1 MKDRSSIEKGRERL
15 RLQQSYNIIAR
26 YGIDFVLDRGIV
38 GRTRQYFV
46 ERLYDLPHL
55 TRPLTTPEKVRYM
68 LQDLGP
74 IYVKV
79 GQLISSQAQ
88 ALPPEWADEMNKLQ
102 SDVRPFPYDEV
113 RERVIAELGAPPEE
127 IYASFDPTPLA
138 AASLAQVHRATLQTG
153 EQVIVKVQ
161 RPNIQNQVRADV
173 GIMDW
178 LAHLAEQ
185 RSRSARELGL
195 VGFVDEFGGQVLQE
209 LNYNI
214 EAYNNIRL
222 EQDLIDIHGVRLPV
236 IYNQYCTR
244 RLLTMEFVD
253 GFKITDLDAIE
264 AAGYS
269 RESLANA
276 ALRSTIKQILIDG
289 FFHGDLHPGNLL
301 VSRADGTIIY
311 LDTGMV
317 GELTV
322 QQRFNLIGVLYDL
335 FQQDVHGLAQD
346 VRALSK
352 PFHKVDE
359 AAYQKDFERRIGR
372 LMQMSTS
379 SFSEIMNT
387 VMDVLRE
394 NGLALDSSLTLA
406 MKSIM
411 QMEAISE
418 VLFPGGGLLDTGLVT
433 TVQLLREQV
442 TPENITKVVKKEAG
456 DTLREITQR
465 LPSLQQ
471 ATLSWLTQY
480 EKGRFEVHLDFSG
493 LDEPLVRLNAVVRQL
508 VIGIMLTGVIIG
520 SAIATGIAAFVGTE
534 RSALFTTVAFVGY
547 ITATLIAGGIALSM
561 LWRLWAEWRRQR
573 RDRY

>member
-352 PFHKVDE
+352 PFRKVDE